1 MVLPEGGFRTR
12 AASLLHSASPFR
24 SSSISSEAAHGH
36 PLNQST
42 DPLER
47 PSLAEK
53 SQLDGT
59 IQVDRSVSTSSNEK
73 TLASP
78 GGDVAAENTAA
89 QRRVRPSPIW
99 AKAIDE
105 EDELLDASSQL
116 LPKQPPDA
124 QVAQHNSS
132 PSSKQ
137 KKQGPGHLY
146 DADRESTP
154 PTTRHHISEIGS
166 RWRAFAD
173 ETAYPVTSAEGGQRV
188 DEEWLIQNGPDYSQP
203 WQLAAESDLEKPGGR
218 SAKIR
223 QQAWYKRLQRTGLR
237 NPIVPLVLRMIVWSF
252 SFAAL
257 ILGILIYQTYQTNH
271 TSSHSAS
278 PIMAIIIDAIA
289 LVYIVYITRDEY
301 TGKPLGLRSPKAKMR
316 LIFLDIFFIVFDSA
330 NLSLAF
336 EAITDAKTTAPF
348 CPLGQLVCRQQE
360 ALASVLLI
368 ALVAW
373 MMTFSISVLRV
384 VERIGVGV

>member
-1 MVLPEGGFRTR
+1 M
-12 AASLLHSASPFR
+12 
-24 SSSISSEAAHGH
+24 
-36 PLNQST
+36 
-42 DPLER
+42 
-47 PSLAEK
+47 
-53 SQLDGT
+53 
-59 IQVDRSVSTSSNEK
+59 
-73 TLASP
+73 LASS
-78 GGDVAAENTAA
+78 GGDVGAVENIAA
-89 QRRVRPSPIW
+89 QRRVRASPIW

-105 EDELLDASSQL
+105 ENEALDSSSQL
-116 LPKQPPDA
+116 LPKQPLDA

-137 KKQGPGHLY
+137 RKQAPGHLH

-173 ETAYPVTSAEGGQRV
+173 DTAYPVTSAEGGQRV
-188 DEEWLIQNGPDYSQP
+188 DEEWLIQNGPDYFQP
-203 WQLAAESDLEKPGGR
+203 WQVAVEIDPEKPRGR
-218 SAKIR
+218 SAQIR
-223 QQAWYKRLQRTGLR
+223 QQAWYKRLQRTVLR

-252 SFAAL
+252 SFTAL
-257 ILGILIYQTYQTNH
+257 ILGILIYQTYRTNYI
-271 TSSHSAS
+271 SPHSAS

-301 TGKPLGLRSPKAKMR
+301 TGKPLGLRSAKAKMR

-336 EAITDAKTTAPF
+336 EAITDAKTTPPF

-384 VERIGVGV
+384 VERIGVGI

>member
-1 MVLPEGGFRTR
+1 MNHAT
-12 AASLLHSASPFR
+12 
-24 SSSISSEAAHGH
+24 
-36 PLNQST
+36 N
-42 DPLER
+42 PLEG
-47 PSLAEK
+47 PALAEK
-53 SQLDGT
+53 LLDNGAV
-59 IQVDRSVSTSSNEK
+59 QEDRSASTSSNEK
-73 TLASP
+73 TLASS
-78 GGDVAAENTAA
+78 GGDAAVDNIAA
-89 QRRVRPSPIW
+89 QRRVRASPVW

-105 EDELLDASSQL
+105 EDETLDASSQL

-124 QVAQHNSS
+124 QVAQHNNS

-137 KKQGPGHLY
+137 KKQGPGHLH

-173 ETAYPVTSAEGGQRV
+173 ETAYPVTSPEGGQRV

-203 WQLAAESDLEKPGGR
+203 WQVAVVSDLEKPGGR
-218 SAKIR
+218 STRIR
-223 QQAWYKRLQRTGLR
+223 QQAWYIRLQRTVLR
-237 NPIVPLVLRMIVWSF
+237 NPIVPLVLRLIVWSF

-257 ILGILIYQTYQTNH
+257 VLGILIYRAYQR
-271 TSSHSAS
+271 TSSLPHSAS
-278 PIMAIIIDAIA
+278 TIMAIIIDAIA

-301 TGKPLGLRSPKAKMR
+301 TGKPLGLRSAKAKMR

-336 EAITDAKTTAPF
+336 EAITDAYTTPPF

-368 ALVAW
+368 ALIAW

-384 VERIGVGV
+384 VERIGVGI

>member
-1 MVLPEGGFRTR
+1 MVPLEGGFRTR
-12 AASLLHSASPFR
+12 AATLLQSASPFR
-24 SSSISSEAAHGH
+24 TQSIGPEAIHGH
-36 PLNQST
+36 PPSHST
-42 DPLER
+42 NPQGDQ
-47 PSLAEK
+47 SLAEK
-53 SQLDGT
+53 SQLDET
-59 IQVDRSVSTSSNEK
+59 VHVDRSASTSSNDK
-73 TLASP
+73 TLASS
-78 GGDVAAENTAA
+78 GGDVAAENSAA
-89 QRRVRPSPIW
+89 QRRVRASPIW

-105 EDELLDASSQL
+105 DDEAPDASSQL
-116 LPKQPPDA
+116 LPKLPPDA
-124 QVAQHNSS
+124 QVAQHNNS

-137 KKQGPGHLY
+137 KKQGPGHLH
-146 DADRESTP
+146 DADRESAP

-173 ETAYPVTSAEGGQRV
+173 ETAYPVTNVEGGQRV
-188 DEEWLIQNGPDYSQP
+188 DEQWLIQNGPDYSQP
-203 WQLAAESDLEKPGGR
+203 WQVAVESDPEKSGGR

-223 QQAWYKRLQRTGLR
+223 QQAWYKRLQRMVLR
-237 NPIVPLVLRMIVWSF
+237 NPIVPLVLRLIVWSF
-252 SFAAL
+252 SFTAL
-257 ILGILIYQTYQTNH
+257 ILGILIYQTYRTND
-271 TSSHSAS
+271 TSPHSAS

-301 TGKPLGLRSPKAKMR
+301 TGKPLGLRSAKAKMR

-368 ALVAW
+368 ALIAW
-373 MMTFSISVLRV
+373 MMTFSISVLR
-384 VERIGVGV
+384 